1 MRLFLVRHGAVQPA
15 RHGSFYG
22 GTEVDL
28 SPEGRIEAEKA
39 AFQLQTI
46 PLEAVYASPLSRAQY
61 GAFQVLKGRKKLE
74 MTTLDGFREIARGR
88 WVGKTPAEV
97 DAAYPKDRES
107 HRLDPWNWRAHEGE
121 SLGDLRDR
129 VLACRNQI
137 LEQHKD
143 DATVALVSHMFPT
156 RAILADAMQLDLPA
170 WDEIEIPTGS
180 VSLVEYTLSG
190 AAKVIFVG
198 RTENV

>member
-39 AFQLQTI
+39 ALQLRLTHLDAI
-46 PLEAVYASPLSRAQY
+46 YASPLSRAQY
-61 GAFQVLKGRKKLE
+61 GANQVLSGRPNLKV
-74 MTTLDGFREIARGR
+74 TTLVGVREIARGR

-97 DAAYPKDRES
+97 DAQYPADRES

-121 SLGDLRDR
+121 SLGDLRNR
-129 VLACRNQI
+129 VLESRDWI
-137 LEQHKD
+137 RKQHLD
-143 DATVALVSHMFPT
+143 DASIALVSHMFPT
-156 RAILADAMQLDLPA
+156 RAILADAMHLDLTA

-180 VSLVEYTLSG
+180 VSLVEYRPTG
-190 AAKVIFVG
+190 EATVVFVG
-198 RTENV
+198 RT